1 MKTDSKIINK
11 TYKNIQKQMS
21 DSVTWSL
28 PMSNQCTHQA
38 QFFPALLQ
46 LLEVPISNIQS
57 KIKKMVF
64 TGVRRKQKSL
74 LPMRTWLWVELN
86 I

>member
-1 MKTDSKIINK
+1 MKTDPKIINK

-21 DSVTWSL
+21 DWSL